1 MSSKDTAEAALYLKQ
16 QRNSFVLCM
25 SFPEIGKI
33 RWEITEV
40 QVTRLLKGF
49 L

>member
-1 MSSKDTAEAALYLKQ
+1 MSSKDTAEAAPNLKQ

-33 RWEITEV
+33 RWEIAEV
-40 QVTRLLKGF
+40 QVTKLLKGF